1 MALTGKEAAKV
12 MTPISGFRTS
22 ARYFPRNQQGFTLL
36 ELLLVFSIIAVASVL
51 MFPNVS
57 SLDSR
62 SFSVQV
68 RQANQMLN
76 FARRDSVVRGQPSTV
91 RLHAQ
96 PLEEDEQTVINPNV
110 VASWESEGIQLS
122 FLDSTDNEFDINE
135 SIDVTFYPEGGSTG
149 GTLLLALD
157 EQTARIVID
166 PFTGRISNEL
176 DEEE

>member
-1 MALTGKEAAKV
+1 
-12 MTPISGFRTS
+12 MTPISSSRS
-22 ARYFPRNQQGFTLL
+22 AVTNVGSALRGFTLL
-36 ELLLVFSIIAVASVL
+36 ELLLVLSIIAVASVL
-51 MFPNVS
+51 IVPNVG

-62 SFSVQV
+62 SFPIQV

-96 PLEEDEQTVINPNV
+96 RATVEESNPANPNL
-110 VASWESEGIQLS
+110 VASWESEGIQLT
-122 FLDSTDNEFDINE
+122 FLDSTDTQFDIDE
-135 SIDVTFYPEGGSTG
+135 SIDVTFFPEGGSTG

-157 EQTARIVID
+157 DQTARITID
-166 PFTGRISNEL
+166 PFTGRISNEF